1 MFPAGKDYLNKVLQ
15 HFHAQCVEQLLADVQ
30 AAGNKAYNIFVRN
43 ASSQDHKKN
52 NEKGEKQFMGEVI
65 GLIRVMP
72 GEVIDDKEI
81 QKMINDI
88 KAVIKPPAKV
98 GRINIKNIA
107 FGLKGLDVTVM
118 VPDDAGGL
126 DPIAEKISKVE
137 NVESAEVT
145 DVGRV

>member
-1 MFPAGKDYLNKVLQ
+1 
-15 HFHAQCVEQLLADVQ
+15 
-30 AAGNKAYNIFVRN
+30 
-43 ASSQDHKKN
+43 
-52 NEKGEKQFMGEVI
+52 MGEVI

-72 GEVIDDKEI
+72 GEVISDENI
-81 QKMINDI
+81 QKMIEDI

-98 GRINIKNIA
+98 GRIDIKNIA

-126 DPIAEKISKVE
+126 DPIAETISKIN